1 MARYTDSVCRQ
12 CRREGTKLFLK
23 GDRCYNEAK
32 CAVMKRHTPP
42 GQHGQ
47 ARARKASEYGTQL
60 REKQKCR
67 RAYGVLES
75 QFRKYYDMAT
85 NMQGVTGENMLCLLE
100 RRLDNVVYR
109 LGLGASRAQARQ
121 WITHGH
127 ILVDGHKV
135 DIPSYLVKPGQKIS
149 VLSKSFDVEFF
160 KGVREQGADKPI
172 PKWLELDGQTS
183 AVQWQQCPS
192 VMISTSPLRN
202 TSLLSSIQGN
212 HHGYPDLSVTFFQ
225 ERGEI

>member
-32 CAVMKRHTPP
+32 CAVVKRHTPP

-47 ARARKASEYGTQL
+47 ARARKSSEYGLQL

-75 QFRKYYDMAT
+75 QFRKYYDMAS
-85 NMQGVTGENMLCLLE
+85 NMRGVTGENMLCLLE

-109 LGLGASRAQARQ
+109 LGFGVSRPQARQ
-121 WITHGH
+121 LVAHGH
-127 ILVDGHKV
+127 ITVDGHKV
-135 DIPSYLVKPGQKIS
+135 DIPSFLVKPGQVVAIRD
-149 VLSKSFDVEFF
+149 KSRDLECF
-160 KGVREQGADKPI
+160 KAIREQGADKPI
-172 PKWLELDGQTS
+172 PKWLELD
-183 AVQWQQCPS
+183 AAN
-192 VMISTSPLRN
+192 LR
-202 TSLLSSIQGN
+202 GN
-212 HHGYPDLSVTFFQ
+212 VAAMPQRDDIDLTIEEHLIVEFYS
-225 ERGEI
+225 R